1 MEYVQSRRKAF
12 EVLQNKR
19 GSRSLSISE
28 TVTKQ
33 DYKDELEKYSKKI
46 EGDTASLNTEE
57 DAVSK
62 QNRNLEIVYKALEKI
77 KNQMKYVKESQTQLG
92 RKLEEYESMQSHQV
106 TLTPVASPE

>member
-1 MEYVQSRRKAF
+1 MNWKSTQEDQ
-12 EVLQNKR
+12 
-19 GSRSLSISE
+19 
-28 TVTKQ
+28 
-33 DYKDELEKYSKKI
+33 
-46 EGDTASLNTEE
+46 GDTASLNTE